1 MLTLLSDL
9 FDLSDK
15 IISTLKKTIMKKAF
29 IAIMICAAL
38 VSCNNKS
45 DKAADSEKENIEA
58 VETED
63 DEDAAETLAAGEGVI
78 EASDDADITPG
89 MSVERPLLLDFNA
102 TWCGP
107 CQQFKPVFHGVAAK
121 YSNVA
126 DFVSV
131 DSDQCPNIT
140 AAFGVESLP
149 TLIVL
154 LPDGTSKQFVGLN
167 EFMQTEEAFAAY
179 VEGLL

>member
-1 MLTLLSDL
+1 
-9 FDLSDK
+9 
-15 IISTLKKTIMKKAF
+15 MKKAF
-29 IAIMICAAL
+29 IAIMVCAAL

-45 DKAADSEKENIEA
+45 DKTADSEKENIET

-63 DEDAAETLAAGEGVI
+63 DEADEAEAAETLAAGEGVI

-107 CQQFKPVFHGVAAK
+107 CQQFKPVFHGVAEK

-131 DSDQCPNIT
+131 DSDQCPGIT
-140 AAFGVESLP
+140 SAFGVESLP

-167 EFMQTEEAFAAY
+167 DFMQTEEAFAAY
-179 VEGLL
+179 VVGLL